1 MLSADFI
8 KHKKVAFTMSEV
20 LITLGIIGIVAAMTL
35 PTVIT
40 KYKRKTAETKLAKF
54 YSVINQAIRMSIAEH
69 GEIII
74 DNENKSDAANA
85 EYIEQWYKEN
95 ITKYIKTIN
104 EEGKDK
110 YEDYYKVAFIDGSGF
125 SSYLSGS
132 NPANGKS
139 NLYIFYCLNY
149 KTCEPGH
156 YEGENQF
163 LFSYSPETQSVIA
176 TFMDNKIETLKQSC
190 YDKDEDKRHGCTALI
205 QANGWKI
212 PDDYPWIR

>member
-1 MLSADFI
+1 MTDR
-8 KHKKVAFTMSEV
+8 AFTMSEV
-20 LITLGIIGIVAAMTL
+20 LITIGIIGIIAAMTL

-74 DNENKSDAANA
+74 DNENKSDATNA

-95 ITKYIKTIN
+95 ITKYIKTIS
-104 EEGKDK
+104 EEGADK
-110 YEDYYKVAFIDGSGF
+110 NSAYYKVAFIDGSGF
-125 SSYLSGS
+125 NSYMSRS
-132 NPANGKS
+132 NPTNGKS

-149 KTCEPGH
+149 KTCKLGQ

-163 LFSYSPETQSVIA
+163 LFTYSPETQSVVA
-176 TFMDNKIETLKQSC
+176 TFSNLTIEQLKKQCYSENKDS
-190 YDKDEDKRHGCTALI
+190 RHGCTALI